1 MFRRSHRNRPRVFLA
16 VVCGIAA
23 VGFCAAAAARAP
35 VRSPASVTA
44 IPSDGATIT
53 YRKVFKTS
61 FPEFVEI
68 KLNAAGVGTY
78 DIRQLDEE
86 STPQPMQVSAALA
99 ERVFE
104 LAAQLH
110 DFQGV
115 DLEVHRRLANLG
127 EKTFTYQKGLETHS
141 TSFNY
146 TLDESATQLVN
157 LFEGL
162 SKQAVDVSD
171 LMRTMRYDHLG
182 VNDVLLQIEKDYDTK
197 QLPEPERML
206 PALDEVA
213 GDEKLVDI
221 ARQRARNL
229 AGRIRNGH

>member
-1 MFRRSHRNRPRVFLA
+1 MFFPAQKQFTPYLA
-16 VVCGIAA
+16 WRFAVSIAA
-23 VGFCAAAAARAP
+23 MAFLLSAVSAS
-35 VRSPASVTA
+35 SPAATPADS
-44 IPSDGATIT
+44 ATIT

-68 KLNAAGVGTY
+68 KLNEAGGGTY

-86 STPQPMQVSAALA
+86 STPQPMQVSAELA
-99 ERVFE
+99 QRVFE
-104 LAAQLH
+104 LAAKLH

-127 EKTFTYQKGLETHS
+127 EKTFTYQKGPETHS

-162 SKQAVDVSD
+162 SKQAVDISD
-171 LMRTMRYDHLG
+171 LTRTMRYDHLG

-197 QLPEPERML
+197 QLPEPERLL
-206 PALDEVA
+206 PALDQVA

-229 AGRIRNGH
+229 ASRIRNGR